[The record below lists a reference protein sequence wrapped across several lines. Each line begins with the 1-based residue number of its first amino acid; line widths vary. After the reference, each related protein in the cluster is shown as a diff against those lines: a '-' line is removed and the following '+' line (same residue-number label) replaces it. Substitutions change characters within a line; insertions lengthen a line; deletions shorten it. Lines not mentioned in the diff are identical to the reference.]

1 MVVCYKL
8 NIKLK
13 KEIML
18 HPLVELEPYILART
32 IHIIIHQSSLNF
44 TILY

>member
-18 HPLVELEPYILART
+18 HPLVELEPYILAR
-32 IHIIIHQSSLNF
+32 IIHQSSLNF